1 MLKTREDVMLD
12 QRMLSHVHQLLA
24 GKLNG
29 KKVTLHNPE
38 YSVKAVDAAIKDLM
52 AIRTEISG
60 ARSASERR
68 GFLAPRNDGA
78 TGHKTTTDEASNAA
92 PAPHHLNE
100 REAGQRSIAEP
111 AMHSAPAPSHLNSEG
126 GASAHSPVTAI
137 DATPLPSLLHDD
149 GEGHSA
155 LADEAIW
162 RTPSP
167 SSPTHSAAG
176 QPGRA
181 DTAKLQSPVR
191 AVVPTDAQKAMNR
204 RIAGELV
211 ESIMNRQVRYG
222 GSAKV
227 WGDLHQTDL
236 DAVVI
241 GNAKD
246 AARSAFDATF
256 ADALRQRWGRDY
268 VSRRVRDRFSAKE
281 LQEIE
286 DEVRRCGAKVART
299 VARETRGVLP
309 AA

>member
-1 MLKTREDVMLD
+1 MLD
-12 QRMLSHVHQLLA
+12 QRMLNHVHQLLA

-29 KKVTLHNPE
+29 KKITFHNPE

-60 ARSASERR
+60 VGAAQGRR
-68 GFLAPRNDGA
+68 GFLAPRNDGV
-78 TGHKTTTDEASNAA
+78 TGQNMTAVQAARAA
-92 PAPHHLNE
+92 PAPHHMNE
-100 REAGQRSIAEP
+100 REAGHARFAAQARTDT
-111 AMHSAPAPSHLNSEG
+111 PAPSHLNSEG
-126 GASAHSPVTAI
+126 GAIAPSPATAI
-137 DATPLPSLLHDD
+137 SQAPRPSLPHDD
-149 GEGHSA
+149 GEGHVPDA
-155 LADEAIW
+155 HKAIDL
-162 RTPSP
+162 PPFP
-167 SSPTHSAAG
+167 SSPITARAG
-176 QPGRA
+176 HTVIA
-181 DTAKLQSPVR
+181 HVAKNTTPAR

-236 DAVVI
+236 DAVVL

-286 DEVRRCGAKVART
+286 DDVRRCGAKVART
-299 VARETRGVLP
+299 VARETRGTLP